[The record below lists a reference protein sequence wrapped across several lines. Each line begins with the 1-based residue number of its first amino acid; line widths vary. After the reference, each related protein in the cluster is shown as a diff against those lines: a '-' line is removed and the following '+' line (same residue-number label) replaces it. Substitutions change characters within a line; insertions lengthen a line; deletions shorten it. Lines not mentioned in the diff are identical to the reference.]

1 MELLSRVSSRASVPS
16 TTDVYLLHSL
26 CLVNASELLYFAK
39 LSFLGPLLRLLG
51 LLLGLALGLKY
62 LGHLPLSV
70 NLISAPTYHL
80 TTANDHS
87 QPGLHNFGWRTKTTI
102 SLLEQIY
109 YRKHK
114 KYFDR
119 PRSDFIL
126 EIDHYMFR
134 VFGHKYDKESPCKWV
149 LVNSQFLCFGHF
161 TTPC

>member
-1 MELLSRVSSRASVPS
+1 MKIYFFWTRKPQKLLFFKNSTSTFNVSCSSATPDIEECTNFGCLPS
-16 TTDVYLLHSL
+16 
-26 CLVNASELLYFAK
+26 
-39 LSFLGPLLRLLG
+39 
-51 LLLGLALGLKY
+51 Y
-62 LGHLPLSV
+62 LGRLPSYLGRLPLSV
-70 NLISAPTYHL
+70 NLTSTPTYHL
-80 TTANDHS
+80 TTANYHS
-87 QPGLHNFGWRTKTTI
+87 QPSLHNFGWRTKTTI

-126 EIDHYMFR
+126 EIDHYMFW